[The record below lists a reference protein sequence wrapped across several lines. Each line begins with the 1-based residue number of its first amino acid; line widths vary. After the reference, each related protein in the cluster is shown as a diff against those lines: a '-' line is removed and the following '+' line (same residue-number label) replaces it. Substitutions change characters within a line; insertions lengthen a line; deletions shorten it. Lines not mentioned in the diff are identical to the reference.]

1 MKAWLIL
8 VYRLQVHVALEIGG
22 HVSSFFET
30 AQGSRQ
36 SLEVGDSNGERVY
49 MLCAR

>member
-8 VYRLQVHVALEIGG
+8 VYRLQVHVALETGG

-30 AQGSRQ
+30 AWGARLF
-36 SLEVGDSNGERVY
+36 LEVGDSNGERVY
-49 MLCAR
+49 VFCAR